1 MKNVAILAVVLGFFS
16 IAANADEPPNLT
28 LAMNSSPV
36 VSWSKPASAIN
47 SDALAELVNLK
58 IAKSAEL
65 ISIGMEKQLEEKI
78 AKELE
83 YAAQ

>member
-1 MKNVAILAVVLGFFS
+1 MKNVAILAVILGFFS
-16 IAANADEPPNLT
+16 ITANADEPPNLT
-28 LAMNSSPV
+28 LAMNSSPI

-47 SDALAELVNLK
+47 NDALAELVDMK

-78 AKELE
+78 AQELE
-83 YAAQ
+83 YATK